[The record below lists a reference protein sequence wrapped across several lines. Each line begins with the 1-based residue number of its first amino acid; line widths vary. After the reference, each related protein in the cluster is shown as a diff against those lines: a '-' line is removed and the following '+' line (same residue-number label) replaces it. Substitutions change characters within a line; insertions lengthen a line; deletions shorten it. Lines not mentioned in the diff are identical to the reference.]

1 MVFGFLNSY
10 KFKKNPKTQFFYSQE
25 EIVLNPFL
33 GDRFHGKIRYYN
45 IKIYKESKLSLAL
58 LYLIKNVKLI

>member
-45 IKIYKESKLSLAL
+45 IKIYKESKLS
-58 LYLIKNVKLI
+58 